1 MLKVCALVVNM
12 MKLGAEGAR
21 LNRGVGFCSGDLRL
35 VVVQEFE
42 QEVIEAFSVSYVWG
56 VAVARENL

>member
-1 MLKVCALVVNM
+1 MLKVYALVVNM
-12 MKLGAEGAR
+12 MKLGVVDVC
-21 LNRGVGFCSGDLRL
+21 LNHGFGFCLGGLCL
-35 VVVQEFE
+35 AVVQEFK